1 MFPYYETEPCARVLR
16 GLYANARNDGAQ
28 LARRIPKVAFKRLL
42 GGGFSDSFKTADFRN
57 VYMSVSFDEGR
68 VLYQIA
74 RSRKPKLIVE
84 FGSSFGISA
93 MFLGAALKDQGF
105 GRMIGTEIEPN
116 KVAAARAS
124 LAEAGLADVVE
135 IREGDALQT
144 LRSINE
150 PVDILFLDGWKD
162 LYLPVTKMLLPK
174 MESGS
179 VLVADNINMFPKEL
193 KPFREFIVDPQ
204 RGAFVSTTLPVG
216 NSLEFAI
223 KL

>member
-1 MFPYYETEPCARVLR
+1 MYPYYETEPCASVLH
-16 GLYANARNDGAQ
+16 GLFANARSDMAQ
-28 LARRIPKVAFKRLL
+28 MVRRIPKVVFGQLL
-42 GGGFSDSFKTADFRN
+42 GRKFSDSFQTADFKN

-74 RSRKPKLIVE
+74 RSRKPRLIVE

-93 MFLGAALKDQGF
+93 IFLGAALKDQGL
-105 GRMIGTEIEPN
+105 GHMIGTEIEPN

-124 LAEAGLADVVE
+124 LATAGLADVVE

-144 LRSINE
+144 LRYINE

-162 LYLPVTKMLLPK
+162 LYLPVTQMLLPK

-179 VLVADNINMFPKEL
+179 ILVADNINMFPREL

-204 RGAFVSTTLPVG
+204 RGAFVSTTLPIG
-216 NSLEFAI
+216 NSLEFAV